1 MVDKPEVYDPEAV
14 VAANLT
20 EHLVVFPQGPE
31 EGVLKEHLQGKDQT
45 RIWSADH
52 GFSQITG

>member
-31 EGVLKEHLQGKDQT
+31 EGVLKEYLQGKDQT
-45 RIWSADH
+45 RILPIMNSVK
-52 GFSQITG
+52 